1 MACLGLSGA
10 VGAAALAAGYRRCWV
25 LVWRELRMNTG
36 ADAGRGKDP
45 QDRLLPE
52 WDAALISSFP
62 SLAVSLGAW

>member
-1 MACLGLSGA
+1 
-10 VGAAALAAGYRRCWV
+10 
-25 LVWRELRMNTG
+25 MNTG

-62 SLAVSLGAW
+62 SYLFPWVLGNSITDS